1 MTSAW
6 LKIPSVAKSNFNIK
20 MKFNNIPQMPFIKK
34 LNELNLKPVL
44 KLDKITFLLFF
55 IKLNEPYKSP
65 YQTKITS

>member
-20 MKFNNIPQMPFIKK
+20 MKFNNIPQMPLIKK

-44 KLDKITFLLFF
+44 KLDKITFLLVFYE
-55 IKLNEPYKSP
+55 IK
-65 YQTKITS
+65 